1 MTFSRTFSSA
11 GLISGMCG
19 GGWPVA
25 ALEASTA

>member
-11 GLISGMCG
+11 GVVSGMRG

-25 ALEASTA
+25 ALGASTA